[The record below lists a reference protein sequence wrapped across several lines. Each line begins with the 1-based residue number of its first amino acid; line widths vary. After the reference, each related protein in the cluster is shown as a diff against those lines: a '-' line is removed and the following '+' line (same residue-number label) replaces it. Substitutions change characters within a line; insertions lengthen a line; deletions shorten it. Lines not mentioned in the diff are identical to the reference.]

1 MDTTD
6 TAKSASYLDLRL
18 ENWPWDP
25 AKIFFL
31 QQIIIFIVII
41 IPPFFPLSMFITGFV
56 YKSNT
61 IGAASWAETISFQG
75 TWTYTLFL

>member
-1 MDTTD
+1 
-6 TAKSASYLDLRL
+6 
-18 ENWPWDP
+18 
-25 AKIFFL
+25 
-31 QQIIIFIVII
+31 
-41 IPPFFPLSMFITGFV
+41 MFITGFV